1 MRLVGQ
7 NIKHYRLLERLN
19 EEGMGLVCKVHDTK
33 QDAVRVVK
41 MLKPALAHDPAFMQR
56 LGREADRLVRLNH
69 PNIVAVHAFY
79 DEPEHP
85 FLVMDYV
92 EGASLEALIR
102 RNGPLGYKRALPL
115 FRQILQG
122 LSYAHRKGIIHRHI
136 RPSNIF
142 ITKDG
147 RVKIADF
154 GLAQK
159 QNGHDLDVAAMSL
172 GALHYLSPEH
182 VRRRVE
188 IDHRSD
194 LYEVG
199 MALYETLTGRTPFQ
213 EEDTAY
219 IIMRAIIEQEFEPPT
234 RFAPNVPEALAE
246 VVMKAMAKA
255 PEDRYQ
261 SADEMM
267 AAIEAFETGTPV
279 APTPEPEP
287 AAAPKAA
294 PEAAKGSRSMTWVAY
309 SLMALALLIT
319 VVVGWWALRDILTTS
334 EPVPGTSAQAA
345 EGVTIQPGIYE
356 RILPSGNSGANGQ
369 GVLLL
374 KAMPYG
380 SISVGGSVLGEDSLE
395 VAVSAGRRRV
405 FFNHPAYGIR
415 QLIVEV
421 SPGQRKE
428 VICYFEGLLR
438 VEASDETGLPLQAQL
453 FIDDQGTGWQTP
465 VDAPFSLPPGTYT
478 VEVFL
483 EGYLGEATT
492 VAVRP
497 VADDS
502 LLALP
507 PIEPLAF
514 VLERIAQ

>member
-19 EEGMGLVCKVHDTK
+19 EEGMGLVCKVHDTER
-33 QDAVRVVK
+33 DVVRVVK

-56 LGREADRLVRLNH
+56 LGREADRLAHLNH

-92 EGASLEALIR
+92 EGTSLEAMIR
-102 RNGPLGYKRALPL
+102 RKGPLDYKHALPL

-122 LSYAHRKGIIHRHI
+122 LSYVHRKGIVHRHI
-136 RPSNIF
+136 KPSNIF
-142 ITKDG
+142 ITDEG

-154 GLAQK
+154 GLAHK

-172 GALHYLSPEH
+172 AALHYLSPEH

-188 IDHRSD
+188 VDHRSD

-213 EEDTAY
+213 EEDTSY
-219 IIMRAIIEQEFEPPT
+219 IIMRAIIEEEFEPPT
-234 RFAPNVPEALAE
+234 RFAPSIPEGLAE

-261 SADEMM
+261 SADEML
-267 AAIEAFETGTPV
+267 AAIEAFETGTPLE
-279 APTPEPEP
+279 PTPEPEP
-287 AAAPKAA
+287 IIAPAMSSAASKS
-294 PEAAKGSRSMTWVAY
+294 SRMWVAY
-309 SLMALALLIT
+309 SLMGLALIVT
-319 VVVGWWALRDILTTS
+319 VAVGWWALRDIVTTS
-334 EPVPGTSAQAA
+334 EPVPGTSVQAA
-345 EGVTIQPGIYE
+345 EGVTIQSGIYE
-356 RILPSGNSGANGQ
+356 RILPSANSGANRQ

-380 SISVGGSVLGEDSLE
+380 SISVGGSALGEDSLE

-405 FFNHPAYGIR
+405 FFNHPTYGMR
-415 QLIVEV
+415 QLVVEV

-428 VICYFEGLLR
+428 VICYFEGFLR
-438 VEASDETGLPLQAQL
+438 VQASDETGLPLQAEL
-453 FIDDQGTGWQTP
+453 FINDQGTGRQTP
-465 VDAPFSLPPGTYT
+465 VEAPYSLPPGTYT
-478 VEVFL
+478 VEVFR
-483 EGYLGEATT
+483 EGYLGEVTT
-492 VAVRP
+492 VEVLP

-502 LLALP
+502 LLAVP
-507 PIEPLAF
+507 PIEPLEF
-514 VLERIAQ
+514 VLEQIEQ

>member
-7 NIKHYRLLERLN
+7 NIKHYRLLERLD
-19 EEGMGLVCKVHDTK
+19 EEGMGLVCKVHDTE

-41 MLKPALAHDPAFMQR
+41 LLKPALAHDPAFMQR
-56 LGREADRLVRLNH
+56 LGREADRLMHLNH
-69 PNIVAVHAFY
+69 PNILGVHAFY

-92 EGASLEALIR
+92 EGISLDAMIR
-102 RNGPLGYKRALPL
+102 HNGPLGYERALPL

-122 LSYAHRKGIIHRHI
+122 LSYAHRKGILHRHI
-136 RPSNIF
+136 KPSNIF
-142 ITKDG
+142 IKDDG

-159 QNGHDLDVAAMSL
+159 QNGHDLDAAAMSL

-199 MALYETLTGRTPFQ
+199 MALYETLAGRTPFQ

-219 IIMRAIIEQEFEPPT
+219 MIMRAIIEEEFEPPT
-234 RFAPNVPEALAE
+234 RFAPNVPEGLAE

-255 PEDRYQ
+255 PEDRFQ
-261 SADEMM
+261 SADEML
-267 AAIEAFETGTPV
+267 AAIEAFETGTPP

-294 PEAAKGSRSMTWVAY
+294 PSASKSARSRPWIAY
-309 SLMALALLIT
+309 SFMVLALSVT
-319 VVVGWWALRDILTTS
+319 VVLGWWVLRDIVTS
-334 EPVPGTSAQAA
+334 AEPVPGTSAQAA
-345 EGVTIQPGIYE
+345 EGVTIQAGIYE
-356 RILPSGNSGANGQ
+356 RTLPSGNSGANGQ

-380 SISVGGSVLGEDSLE
+380 SISVEI
-395 VAVSAGRRRV
+395 GRASCRERV
-405 FFNHPAYGIR
+405 
-415 QLIVEV
+415 
-421 SPGQRKE
+421 
-428 VICYFEGLLR
+428 
-438 VEASDETGLPLQAQL
+438 
-453 FIDDQGTGWQTP
+453 
-465 VDAPFSLPPGTYT
+465 
-478 VEVFL
+478 
-483 EGYLGEATT
+483 
-492 VAVRP
+492 
-497 VADDS
+497 
-502 LLALP
+502 
-507 PIEPLAF
+507 
-514 VLERIAQ
+514 